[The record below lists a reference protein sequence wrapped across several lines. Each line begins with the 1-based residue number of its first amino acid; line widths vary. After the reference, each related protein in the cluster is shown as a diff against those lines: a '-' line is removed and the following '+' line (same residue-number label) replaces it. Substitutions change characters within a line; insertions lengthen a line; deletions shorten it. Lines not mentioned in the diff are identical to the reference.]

1 MKTILLVEDERIIQ
15 LSNQKIFEMLNYTIL
30 SAFNGSEAV
39 KLCNENIIDLIL
51 MDIQMPKMS
60 GINAARE
67 IRQIENYKK
76 IPIIFLTA
84 YHAKKEILKIPGRN
98 LFLSKPINMK
108 KIINILE
115 EI

>member
-15 LSNQKIFEMLNYTIL
+15 LDNKRMFEMLNYTIL
-30 SAFNGSEAV
+30 SAFNGFEAV
-39 KLCNENIIDLIL
+39 KLCNENTIDLIL
-51 MDIQMPKMS
+51 MDINMPEMS
-60 GINAARE
+60 GLNAARE

-84 YHAKKEILKIPGRN
+84 LKVKKEILKIPGRN
-98 LFLSKPINMK
+98 LFFSKPIDMK